1 MRGLR
6 IFAVS
11 LMFIVG
17 TVAYSQ
23 PGASMDV
30 FYPIAKYMEQGDAE
44 KLSAWFDDH
53 MEISVNGVCSD
64 SGRNQARQ
72 ILKLFFDGN
81 RPSAFSIRHTASKAN
96 MKYALGAMTIA
107 SVNYNVTIFVNLRD
121 DGYRIQQLKIEK
133 VR

>member
-11 LMFIVG
+11 LMFMAG

-96 MKYALGAMTIA
+96 MKYA

>member
-1 MRGLR
+1 MFLLTAGVAA
-6 IFAVS
+6 FAQ
-11 LMFIVG
+11 
-17 TVAYSQ
+17 T
-23 PGASMDV
+23 GASMDV
-30 FYPIAKYMEQGDAE
+30 FYPIAKYIEQGDAE

-72 ILKLFFDGN
+72 ILKAFFDGN

-96 MKYALGAMTIA
+96 MKYALGAMTMS

-121 DGYRIQQLKIEK
+121 DSYRIQQLKIEK